1 MIGGCRDDKLRVGD
15 KEINTNGICVPKKR
29 VRLLWKIIKRNWSK
43 MLVEV
48 WMVKDKE
55 CIPE

>member
-1 MIGGCRDDKLRVGD
+1 MIARWLEGWQIEGWW

-29 VRLLWKIIKRNWSK
+29 VGLLWKIIKRNWSK

-48 WMVKDKE
+48 WMVKDKGG
-55 CIPE
+55 IQ

>member
-1 MIGGCRDDKLRVGD
+1 LRVGD

-29 VRLLWKIIKRNWSK
+29 VGLLWKIIKRNWSK

-48 WMVKDKE
+48 WMVKDKG
-55 CIPE
+55 CIP